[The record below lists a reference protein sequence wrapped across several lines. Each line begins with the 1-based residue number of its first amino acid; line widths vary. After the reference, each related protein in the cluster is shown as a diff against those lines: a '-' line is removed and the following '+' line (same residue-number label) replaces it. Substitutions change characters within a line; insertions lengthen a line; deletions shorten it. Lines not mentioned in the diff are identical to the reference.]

1 VKTSF
6 SALFQTGCLP
16 LIRPTNLKYELKYR
30 LTEIKSENFV
40 FHTVS
45 DRMSS
50 TQKAQKFG
58 VRIEIQINRNQK

>member
-6 SALFQTGCLP
+6 STLFQIRCLP
-16 LIRPTNLKYELKYR
+16 FKRPKIFEYELKLR
-30 LTEIKSENFV
+30 LTEIRSENFV

-50 TQKAQKFG
+50 TQKAHKFG
-58 VRIEIQINRNQK
+58 VKIEIQINRNQK